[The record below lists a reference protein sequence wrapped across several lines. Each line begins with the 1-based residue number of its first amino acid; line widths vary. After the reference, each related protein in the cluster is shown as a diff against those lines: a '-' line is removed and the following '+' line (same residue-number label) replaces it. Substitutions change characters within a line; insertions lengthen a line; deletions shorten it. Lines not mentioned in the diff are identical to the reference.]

1 MKLYVT
7 EPYILGDVPS
17 QEVFHDPASVSSL
30 DGVAPAQL

>member
-17 QEVFHDPASVSSL
+17 QEVFHDPASVFSFDS
-30 DGVAPAQL
+30 VASGQL